1 MANIKNH
8 IYIKILDNEIWL
20 YNKNNLYKE
29 KTNNIMKNNF
39 IINYKVLED
48 SLKRILT
55 KYKLINLI
63 IQNKI
68 YILINKLYC
77 ETNLFVIKNIM
88 YNLGLSNYKII
99 YEEDLYK
106 DLYSNIL
113 SIWNTNGVYL
123 NNNVENYIDIN
134 NKNDL
139 KLINDNTLLIT
150 NNKNILNKINKEILL
165 YENDTNPIFE
175 MINDIDD

>member
-1 MANIKNH
+1 MANIKNK

-29 KTNNIMKNNF
+29 TTNNIMKNNF

-48 SLKRILT
+48 SLKKILT

-113 SIWNTNGVYL
+113 SIWNTNGVYI

-134 NKNDL
+134 NKNDI
-139 KLINDNTLLIT
+139 KKISTNTLLIT
-150 NNKNILNKINKEILL
+150 SNKDVLNILNKDLIL
-165 YENDTNPIFE
+165 YENDTNPIFD

>member
-8 IYIKILDNEIWL
+8 IYIKILDSEIWL

-113 SIWNTNGVYL
+113 SIWNTNGVYI

-139 KLINDNTLLIT
+139 KLISDNTLLIT

-175 MINDIDD
+175 MIINKLD